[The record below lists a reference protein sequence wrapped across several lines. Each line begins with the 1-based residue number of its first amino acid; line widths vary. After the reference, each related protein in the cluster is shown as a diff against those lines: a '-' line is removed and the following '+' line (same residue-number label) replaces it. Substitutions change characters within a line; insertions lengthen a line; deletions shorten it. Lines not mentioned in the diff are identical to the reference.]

1 MIFRSRE
8 DFDHREGSR
17 AEKDT
22 KRIPPEAAPGAP
34 EAAQSF
40 DSLGRG
46 GEFVRSP
53 FCKECR
59 EKTEQQKSPFFCIP
73 VLKLFGAEKHQFSII
88 C

>member
-17 AEKDT
+17 AEKET

-53 FCKECR
+53 LCKECR

-73 VLKLFGAEKHQFSII
+73 VLKLFGAEKH
-88 C
+88 